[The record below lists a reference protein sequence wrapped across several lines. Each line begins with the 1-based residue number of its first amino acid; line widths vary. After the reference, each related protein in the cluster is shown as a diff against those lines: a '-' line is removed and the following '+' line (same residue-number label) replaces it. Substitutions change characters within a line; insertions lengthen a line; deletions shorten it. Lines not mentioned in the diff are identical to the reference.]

1 MKRQVNL
8 LLALLSAMI
17 LSSCFQFETEITVNK
32 DGSGTIVE
40 EMILGAQMVQ
50 MMEMAAA
57 QGGGADQNPLA
68 DLKDE
73 AKAKQKAASYGEGV
87 SLVKIEDVNKD
98 RGKGVRVTYKFTD
111 INKVSFNPSGAVA
124 QMGDLDESTSE
135 ALAQAKDANATF
147 KLVDGKLTITL
158 PDGEDEGDLPEDT
171 DNDLPDDFDPN
182 DPQMAMMMEM
192 FKGMKM
198 GAKVTVKPGIAET
211 NATHRN
217 GDTITLFE
225 VNFDQL
231 LKNPAGMK
239 SLQKIN
245 MRDRA
250 KAAEAL
256 ANVDGATAETK
267 KEVTIAI
274 K

>member
-1 MKRQVNL
+1 MKRQVRL
-8 LLALLSAMI
+8 LLAFLSAMI

-73 AKAKQKAASYGEGV
+73 AKAKQKAASYGESV

-98 RGKGVRVTYKFTD
+98 GGKGVRVTYKFTD

>member
-40 EMILGAQMVQ
+40 EMVLGAQMVQ
-50 MMEMAAA
+50 AMEIAAA
-57 QGGGADQNPLA
+57 QGAGADQNPLA

-98 RGKGVRVTYKFTD
+98 GGKGVRVTYKFAD

-124 QMGDLDESTSE
+124 QMVDLDESTSE

>member
-1 MKRQVNL
+1 MKRQVRL

-40 EMILGAQMVQ
+40 EMVLGAQMVQ
-50 MMEMAAA
+50 AMEIAAA
-57 QGGGADQNPLA
+57 QGAGADQNPLA

-98 RGKGVRVTYKFTD
+98 GGKGVRVTYKFAD

-124 QMGDLDESTSE
+124 QMVDLDESTSE
-135 ALAQAKDANATF
+135 ALAQAKDETATF

-171 DNDLPDDFDPN
+171 DLDLPDDFDPN

-231 LKNPAGMK
+231 LKNPAGMQ